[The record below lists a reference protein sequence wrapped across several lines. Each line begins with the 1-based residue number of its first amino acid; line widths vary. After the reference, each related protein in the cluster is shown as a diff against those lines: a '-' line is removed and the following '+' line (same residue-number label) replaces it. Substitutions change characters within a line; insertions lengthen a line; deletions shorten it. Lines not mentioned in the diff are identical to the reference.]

1 MVNKQCRITSDTLN
15 PRYRATVGF
24 DRLFNE
30 FETQMKSTDSTGYPP
45 YNITKDTDDCY
56 SITLAIAGFKKSEID
71 IELEDGNLL
80 ITGTIPKK
88 DKSNEFFEDVEYL
101 HKGIAERNFVRS
113 FKLAEYVEVKRA
125 KLEDGLLKIELF
137 RNVPDALKPQKISIK

>member
-1 MVNKQCRITSDTLN
+1 MVTKQFRIPSDTLN
-15 PRYRATVGF
+15 QLYRATVGF

-30 FETQMKSTDSTGYPP
+30 FETQMNSATNSQGYPP
-45 YNITKDTDDCY
+45 YNISKDGDDLY

-80 ITGTIPKK
+80 ITGTIKA
-88 DKSNEFFEDVEYL
+88 DESGAMDDIEYL

-113 FKLAEYVEVKRA
+113 FKLAEYVEVKSA
-125 KLEDGLLKIELF
+125 KLEDGLLKVELF
-137 RNVPDALKPQKISIK
+137 RNVPDALKPQKIKVS